1 MLVGSSQ
8 RRRWCYLVWVSA
20 GGCYFLS
27 GEDSN
32 VRRRSL
38 FIIVPILVV
47 IFILLGEQVKEVVA

>member
-1 MLVGSSQ
+1 MLVGGSQ

-38 FIIVPILVV
+38 FIVPILIV